1 MGTWWDPH
9 DNIVRCPRKCP
20 WHVYPPRTMVF
31 YTIMIVL
38 PPRIVAKYYFMHVHG
53 MTAEVLCGC
62 GDDRAKQ
69 LQRNWGSGITFVTWA
84 NFPYWRWI
92 RELTIYRP
100 RTDIL
105 YDVLMRVC
113 VRRCFFGPYTWAWGD
128 SSAVLC
134 VWWWRGYSN
143 WGEGI
148 TILTWAN
155 FPYWRRIRERT
166 IYRLRTDVHTMV

>member
-62 GDDRAKQ
+62 GDDREKQ
-69 LQRNWGSGITFVTWA
+69 LQQQGQQGQYSNVWQHVVHCHHKYSWGVH
-84 NFPYWRWI
+84 P
-92 RELTIYRP
+92 P
-100 RTDIL
+100 RTKFYLAIRR
-105 YDVLMRVC
+105 VLTPRIVALWNNIQ
-113 VRRCFFGPYTWAWGD
+113 VWGD
-128 SSAVLC
+128 CSAVLC
-134 VWWWRGYSN
+134 VWWWRGYYSN
-143 WGEGI
+143 WGDGI

-155 FPYWRRIRERT
+155 LY
-166 IYRLRTDVHTMV
+166 

>member
-20 WHVYPPRTMVF
+20 WHVYPPCTMVF

-38 PPRIVAKYYFMHVHG
+38 TPRIVAKYYFMHVHG

-69 LQRNWGSGITFVTWA
+69 LQRNWGSGVTMVTRA
-84 NFPYWRWI
+84 NFPYRGRI
-92 RELTIYRP
+92 RERTIYRP
-100 RTDIL
+100 RTDVL
-105 YDVLMRVC
+105 YDGLIRVW

-128 SSAVLC
+128 SSAVLWIGGSC
-134 VWWWRGYSN
+134 ILK
-143 WGEGI
+143 WGWFMWSLMSSALIDFRSLICIDGG
-148 TILTWAN
+148 N
-155 FPYWRRIRERT
+155 S
-166 IYRLRTDVHTMV
+166 